1 MTSSNF
7 GLVCKR
13 KLNLSQTRF
22 VQNTILSRKDPS
34 NASADRYGISNESK
48 AAERYAE
55 YMKASGKHVQ
65 VLACG
70 VAISNTMPW
79 LAASP
84 DRKMIDKKFGYGL
97 VEIKCPFTLR
107 HLTPEGAFAD
117 PNFYCHLASGK
128 PELNQRLL

>member
-13 KLNLSQTRF
+13 KLNLSQTKF
-22 VQNTILSRKDPS
+22 VQNTILSRKDLS
-34 NASADRYGISNESK
+34 NVSAVRYGISYESK
-48 AAERYAE
+48 AAGRYAE
-55 YMKASGKHVQ
+55 YMKASGNYVQ

-70 VAISNTMPW
+70 VVISNAMPW